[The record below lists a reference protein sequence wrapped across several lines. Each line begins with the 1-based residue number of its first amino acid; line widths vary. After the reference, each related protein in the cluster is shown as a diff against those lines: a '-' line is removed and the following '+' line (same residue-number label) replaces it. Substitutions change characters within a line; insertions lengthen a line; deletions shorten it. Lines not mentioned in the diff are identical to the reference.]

1 MARCRTVT
9 LILIALWWIWV
20 STFSMLSLSPSSLVH
35 YLTSSVRSGSW
46 SPLEF
51 KTRRRH
57 FTISLSVLWSLK
69 MDATRFLYP
78 GRGFMTH
85 YLQITNC
92 AWAGYMGCY
101 AAILKEYDSI
111 IREQLQRGI
120 VEPVSVS
127 EGSTITP
134 HYLPN
139 HAIVRQDKS
148 TTKV

>member
-1 MARCRTVT
+1 
-9 LILIALWWIWV
+9 
-20 STFSMLSLSPSSLVH
+20 
-35 YLTSSVRSGSW
+35 
-46 SPLEF
+46 
-51 KTRRRH
+51 
-57 FTISLSVLWSLK
+57 
-69 MDATRFLYP
+69 
-78 GRGFMTH
+78 
-85 YLQITNC
+85 
-92 AWAGYMGCY
+92 MGCY

-148 TTKV
+148 TTKVRVVYDASAKVSGSPSLNNCLLKGPKFNKLI